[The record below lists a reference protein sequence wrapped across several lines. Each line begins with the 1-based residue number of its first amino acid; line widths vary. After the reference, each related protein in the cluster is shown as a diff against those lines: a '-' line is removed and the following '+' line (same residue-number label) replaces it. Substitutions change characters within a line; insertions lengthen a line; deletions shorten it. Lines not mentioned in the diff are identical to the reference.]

1 MDPQKVILIS
11 GLESSFKEDAVS
23 STKATD
29 LGQFVAGTF
38 AERIAKSRHPE
49 LRALRGLSREELL
62 EKRKDPRIG
71 ALALAEHIKDAEDR
85 VKSAFKANGIR
96 DNVTLADI

>member
-23 STKATD
+23 STKATG

-62 EKRKDPRIG
+62 EKGKIQE
-71 ALALAEHIKDAEDR
+71 L
-85 VKSAFKANGIR
+85 STSFS
-96 DNVTLADI
+96 